1 MQLENLIT
9 AEFWCRLQIF
19 IHLKK
24 CPLICSAYMILEQEK
39 IEFLR
44 FNSAQ
49 QNETIRD
56 LSAGIK
62 ERNFI
67 EAKEKGFDKD
77 LN

>member
-1 MQLENLIT
+1 
-9 AEFWCRLQIF
+9 
-19 IHLKK
+19 
-24 CPLICSAYMILEQEK
+24 MILEQEK

-44 FNSAQ
+44 FSSAQ